1 MNNLTK
7 GTADLESRISDRS
20 EIRNPKS
27 GEPVLQIDDLHVAY
41 LIQGKWVNVVR
52 GVSLSIRRGETY
64 GLVGESGCGKSTS
77 AFAIMGYLGRTG
89 RLTGGHIYFQGED
102 LRSKSPAEMRG
113 LRGQRISMVY
123 QDPQS
128 ALNPALRV
136 GRQIAEVVR
145 THEGLEAAD
154 AWGRTLAML
163 EKVHMPDPEAVMLRY
178 PHQLSGGMQQRVLI
192 AMALITNPD
201 LLIMDEPTTGL
212 DVTIKAAVL
221 DLVNELKQ
229 TYDSAILYISHDLG
243 VIARVCDRVGVM
255 YAGQLVESGTVEEIF
270 YQPRHP
276 YTLDLLGCVPRLDRH
291 YRSGGGLR
299 AIEGRVPLPNQLPPG
314 CVYQPR
320 CRFARDR
327 CYQEEPDL
335 TDDGSGHRTRCFF
348 SDEVARSS
356 LVEETLTPGS
366 PIPSTRDLRPDELAA
381 GIQVTGP
388 HGVKVTDQASDEPLL
403 AVKDLRKYY
412 GRRRKRYILF
422 GAPQRRVKAVDGIT
436 FEMSEGET
444 LSLVGESGCGK
455 TTLGRCVVGL
465 LTPTSGDITFQ
476 GVDATRPAA
485 ERPMHLRQ
493 AMQIVFQNPD
503 SSLNPRYKVG
513 DIIGRA
519 LYLFGLKDRRERRQR
534 VIELLKAMRLNAS
547 YLDRYPGQLSGGEK
561 QRVAIARAFAG
572 TPSLVVCDEAVSS
585 LDVSVQASI
594 LNLLVDLKREQD
606 CAYLFISHDLSVV
619 RYLSDR
625 IGVIYLGQLM
635 EIGMVDQI
643 FAPPS
648 HPYTEALLSA
658 VQVPDLGAQH
668 KPIRLEGPVP
678 CPVDPPRGCPFH
690 TRCPRKVGA
699 ICETATPPWQD
710 AGNGHFI
717 YCHIPL
723 AELQV
728 METVQ

>member
-1 MNNLTK
+1 MNDLAE
-7 GTADLESRISDRS
+7 GTLDPGSRISDQLAITKENNLRHPKS
-20 EIRNPKS
+20 EIQV
-27 GEPVLQIDDLHVAY
+27 PVLQLDDLHVAY
-41 LIQGKWVNVVR
+41 LIQERWVNVVR

-77 AFAIMGYLGRTG
+77 AFAIVGYLGRTG
-89 RLTGGHIYFQGED
+89 CITRGHVYFRGKD
-102 LRSKSPAEMRG
+102 LRSKSPPEMRR

-145 THEGLEAAD
+145 THEGLEASQ
-154 AWGRTLAML
+154 AWHRALAML
-163 EKVHMPDPEAVMLRY
+163 EKVHMPDPKAVMRRY

-192 AMALITNPD
+192 AMAMITNPD

-212 DVTIKAAVL
+212 DVTTEATVL

-229 TYDSAILYISHDLG
+229 TYDSAILYISHNLG

-270 YQPRHP
+270 YQPHHP

-291 YRSGGGLR
+291 YRTGDSLR
-299 AIEGRVPLPNQLPPG
+299 AIGGQVPLPTQLPTG

-320 CRFARDR
+320 CRFVRNR
-327 CYQEEPDL
+327 CLSQEPDL
-335 TDDGSGHRTRCFF
+335 MDKGSGHRARCFF
-348 SDEVARSS
+348 TQEVLRSDEVARRS
-356 LVEETLTPGS
+356 LVEDTLGK
-366 PIPSTRDLRPDELAA
+366 R
-381 GIQVTGP
+381 IQ
-388 HGVKVTDQASDEPLL
+388 AEEPYRMQTLDRSLL
-403 AVKDLRKYY
+403 AVEGLRKYY
-412 GRRRKRYILF
+412 GRRRKRYFLF
-422 GAPQRRVKAVDGIT
+422 GAHRRRVKAVDGIS
-436 FEMSEGET
+436 FKVNEGET

-465 LTPTSGDITFQ
+465 LTPTAGDITFQ
-476 GVDATRPAA
+476 NSDATQPAA
-485 ERPMHLRQ
+485 QRPVHLRQ

-513 DIIGRA
+513 HVISRP
-519 LYLFGLKDRRERRQR
+519 LRLFGLRNQHERRQR
-534 VIELLKAMRLNAS
+534 VIELLKAVRLDAS
-547 YLDRYPGQLSGGEK
+547 YLERYPGQLSGGEK

-572 TPSLVVCDEAVSS
+572 APHLVVCDEAVSS

-625 IGVIYLGQLM
+625 IGVMYLGQLM
-635 EIGMVDQI
+635 EIGTVDRI

-658 VQVPDLGAQH
+658 VPPPDPSVQRKSL
-668 KPIRLEGPVP
+668 RLEGAVP
-678 CPVDPPRGCPFH
+678 SPVDPPPGCPFH

-710 AGNGHFI
+710 AGDGHGI

-723 AELQV
+723 AELQE
-728 METVQ
+728 MQIDQ